1 MNTNN
6 INFDDKKI
14 KKKEF
19 YKSKKVFE
27 IDNIDVNKILVSK
40 KSRMVQKMLLNTL
53 SDIMIMILIDHY
65 V

>member
-14 KKKEF
+14 KKNEF
-19 YKSKKVFE
+19 YKSEKVFE

>member
-14 KKKEF
+14 RKNEF

>member
-14 KKKEF
+14 KKNEF